1 MKDGESLK
9 IDGLSAGTSYT
20 VVENDIPQNFTVQ
33 GDAARNGTLN
43 EGENTISFVNVYT
56 AEGSI
61 TITKR
66 DGNGGLLE
74 GAGFTLYDADNNP
87 VTVDENGRA
96 DPESSAAEVAVYL
109 AEKIVIQPDNL
120 NYDAVRNR
128 YTDGAGIQYIV
139 HRTQGLDGQSDTL
152 FYYRKLTEEEIQSYH
167 ENPGAYTDVEAV
179 AEFSGLE
186 LNTYRV
192 EETTVPDGGYIKA
205 EDINVTIGGGTED
218 YYDYL
223 YTVENHK
230 GLILPTTGLNG
241 IGLITAAGV
250 ILLAGGSGYFIL
262 RRKKAVHVRK

>member
-1 MKDGESLK
+1 MSMC
-9 IDGLSAGTSYT
+9 
-20 VVENDIPQNFTVQ
+20 
-33 GDAARNGTLN
+33 TLQ
-43 EGENTISFVNVYT
+43 
-56 AEGSI
+56 
-61 TITKR
+61 K
-66 DGNGGLLE
+66 
-74 GAGFTLYDADNNP
+74 
-87 VTVDENGRA
+87 
-96 DPESSAAEVAVYL
+96 AVL
-109 AEKIVIQPDNL
+109 QL
-120 NYDAVRNR
+120 
-128 YTDGAGIQYIV
+128 
-139 HRTQGLDGQSDTL
+139 
-152 FYYRKLTEEEIQSYH
+152 RKETE
-167 ENPGAYTDVEAV
+167 T
-179 AEFSGLE
+179 